1 MLYTI
6 ATRLIKVLLL
16 LGMRI
21 KVVGRENVPKEGA
34 FILAV
39 NHKSNLDPV
48 IAGAFCPRQ
57 LTFMA
62 KEELFKNPL
71 FGGLIK
77 RLGAF
82 PVSRGKGDVGAIKG
96 AFAILKNQKAM
107 LMFPQGHRMKDGQR
121 GTAQT
126 GVVMI
131 AHKMQVPVVPFCI
144 SGEYKF
150 WGKMKLTLGEP
161 IDFSEYYGEKLDSS
175 KMHELAEGVLD
186 SILINDTERKLKA

>member
-62 KEELFKNPL
+62 KEELFKNPV

-77 RLGAF
+77 MLGAF

-107 LMFPQGHRMKDGQR
+107 
-121 GTAQT
+121 
-126 GVVMI
+126 V
-131 AHKMQVPVVPFCI
+131 
-144 SGEYKF
+144 
-150 WGKMKLTLGEP
+150 
-161 IDFSEYYGEKLDSS
+161 SELY
-175 KMHELAEGVLD
+175 
-186 SILINDTERKLKA
+186 